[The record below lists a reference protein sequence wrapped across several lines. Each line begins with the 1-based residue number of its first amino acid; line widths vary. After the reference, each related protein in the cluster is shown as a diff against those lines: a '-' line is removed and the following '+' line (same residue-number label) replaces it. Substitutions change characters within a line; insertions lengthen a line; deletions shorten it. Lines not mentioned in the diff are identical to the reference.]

1 MTDPAKPAGKHL
13 LATPSVTATPTAA
26 ELDAATPAADE
37 NQIIAERRAKLAR
50 LREAGIAYPNDFV
63 PADRAGPLLVA
74 HAEHSREALETA
86 AVKVSVAGRMMLKR
100 VQGKASFATL
110 QDATDRLQLW
120 INDEGVGS
128 AAHEAFKH
136 WDLGDIVAAE
146 GTLFRTMKGELS
158 VRVSSLRLLAKSLRP
173 LPDKFHGLA
182 DQEQRYR
189 QRHVDLIANEAA
201 RKTFIAR
208 SSAITAVRRFMT
220 DNGFLEVETPML
232 QPIPGGAAAKPFI
245 THHNALDQQMFL
257 RIAPEL
263 YLKRLVVGGFER
275 VFEINRNFR
284 NEGISPRHNP
294 EFTMMEFYA
303 AYTDYRWLMDFTEAV
318 IRAAAI
324 AACGTTTLTYQ
335 GRELDLS
342 VPFARMTIAQAIVT
356 HAPAYQGAPLSELDY
371 LQAALRQLGVDTND
385 PRHRHAGVG
394 ALQLALFEEVAESS
408 LWTPTF
414 IIDYPIEVSPL
425 ARASDTR
432 PGITERF
439 ELFMT
444 GREIANGFSEL
455 NDPEDQAARFR
466 AQVEAKE
473 AGDEEAMYY
482 DADYVRALEY
492 GMPPTGGCG
501 IGIDRLVMLLT
512 DSPSIRDVILFPALK
527 RDL

>member
-1 MTDPAKPAGKHL
+1 VEP
-13 LATPSVTATPTAA
+13 TPIGN
-26 ELDAATPAADE
+26 DAATGPDPGDD
-37 NQIIAERRAKLAR
+37 NHVIAERRAKLAR
-50 LREAGIAYPNDFV
+50 LRETGPAFPNDFV
-63 PADRAGPLLVA
+63 PADRAQAVLDA
-74 HAEHSREALETA
+74 HARSTREQLEQA
-86 AVKVSVAGRMMLKR
+86 GVPVSIAGRMMLKR

-110 QDATDRLQLW
+110 QDATGRLQLW
-120 INDEGVGS
+120 INDEGVG
-128 AAHEAFKH
+128 ATVHEAFKH

-158 VRVSSLRLLAKSLRP
+158 VRVARLRLLAKSLRP

-189 QRHVDLIANEAA
+189 QRHVDLIVNEAA
-201 RKTFIAR
+201 RATFRAR
-208 SSAITAVRRFMT
+208 STVVSAIRRSLT
-220 DNGFLEVETPML
+220 DAGFLEVETPML
-232 QPIPGGAAAKPFI
+232 QPIPGGAAARPFV

-263 YLKRLVVGGFER
+263 YLKRLIVGGFER

-294 EFTMMEFYA
+294 EFTMLEFYA
-303 AYTDYRWLMDFTEAV
+303 AYADYRWIMDFTEQV
-318 IRAAAI
+318 IREAAQ
-324 AACGTTTLTYQ
+324 AATGGTLVTYQ
-335 GRELDLS
+335 GRPLDLGS
-342 VPFARMTIAQAIVT
+342 PFERMTITEAIRA
-356 HAPAYQGAPLSELDY
+356 HAPRYTDAQLADPAFLRPELD
-371 LQAALRQLGVDTND
+371 RLGVNIHD

-394 ALQLALFEEVAESS
+394 ALQLALFEETAESK
-408 LWTPTF
+408 LWAPTF
-414 IIDYPIEVSPL
+414 IVDYPVEVSPL
-425 ARASDTR
+425 ARGSDAR

-439 ELFMT
+439 ELFST

-455 NDPEDQAARFR
+455 NDPEDQAARFQQ
-466 AQVEAKE
+466 QVAAKD
-473 AGDEEAMYY
+473 AGDDEAMFY

-527 RDL
+527 REH